1 MGKDKFE
8 NEELLKWGWPED
20 VWFHV
25 DNHSSAHVYVRMK
38 KGETYK
44 DLTTE
49 KHAHLMA
56 EMCQLTKFNSI
67 QGKKEKTV
75 KIVYTPFGNLKKK
88 GDMDVGQVGFKKR
101 KKVKNSAPHLTFPL
115 ETPSRK
121 SREKQRNPKTYLE
134 NQGLKRARG
143 VRFEE

>member
-8 NEELLKWGWPED
+8 NEDLLKWGWPED

-44 DLTTE
+44 DLASKE
-49 KHAHLMA
+49 EHSVLMQ
-56 EMCQLTKFNSI
+56 ELCQLTKYHSI

-75 KIVYTPFGNLKKK
+75 NICYTPFGNLKKK
-88 GDMDVGQVGFKKR
+88 GDMDVGTVGFKKR
-101 KKVKNSAPHLTFPL
+101 KKVGVNTQFSSF
-115 ETPSRK
+115 
-121 SREKQRNPKTYLE
+121 SREEASRVE
-134 NQGLKRARG
+134 G
-143 VRFEE
+143 